1 MLKKIKVKGAI
12 KQYLN
17 DTVIQRRLLKVS
29 GVFLVLLV
37 LGANLGIEWYASNKT
52 YNSVAK
58 IPKNNT
64 ALLLGTGKYLSNGN
78 TNLFY
83 TYRIRAA
90 VQLFKAGKVNYIL
103 ISGDNGSKVYDEPT
117 TFKEDLMAAGIPESC
132 IYLDYAGFRTLD
144 SVVRAKAVF
153 GQESI
158 TVISQEFHNERAIAI
173 AGLKGIKA
181 IGYNAKNVR
190 GKNGFRVKVREVLA
204 RAKVVIDWIIMKQ
217 PKFLGE
223 PIKIPKA

>member
-1 MLKKIKVKGAI
+1 MLKEIKLKS
-12 KQYLN
+12 
-17 DTVIQRRLLKVS
+17 VIRQCLKDKVLQRKLLKVF
-29 GVFLVLLV
+29 GVFLVLLII
-37 LGANLGIEWYASNKT
+37 GANVGIEWYASKKT

-78 TNLFY
+78 VNLFY

-103 ISGDNGSKVYDEPT
+103 ISGDNGSKLYDEPT
-117 TFKEDLMAAGIPESC
+117 TFKEDLMAAGIPESR

-144 SVVRAKAVF
+144 SVVRAKAIF

-181 IGYNAKNVR
+181 VGYNAKNVS
-190 GKNGFRVKVREVLA
+190 GKNGFKVKVREVLA
-204 RAKVVIDWIIMKQ
+204 RAKVVIDWMIMKQ